1 MTFFKNFLIGVGAF
15 AVIILSIIGVK
26 ALFVDLFMFAEET
39 VSMIIMGVV
48 LLVIAPMFGELTS
61 NVFKFNRELNK

>member
-26 ALFVDLFMFAEET
+26 ALFIDVLQFGEET
-39 VSMIIMGVV
+39 ASLIIMGVV
-48 LLVIAPMFGELTS
+48 LLFIAPMFGELTAS
-61 NVFKFNRELNK
+61 VFKFNKELNK

>member
-26 ALFVDLFMFAEET
+26 ALFVDLFMSAEET

-48 LLVIAPMFGELTS
+48 LLFIAPMFGELTAS
-61 NVFKFNRELNK
+61 VFKFNRDLNK

>member
-15 AVIILSIIGVK
+15 SVIILSIIGVK

-48 LLVIAPMFGELTS
+48 LLFIAPMFGELTAS
-61 NVFKFNRELNK
+61 VFKLNRDLNK